1 MLTTAREASDGGRS
15 MATPATIKQPFK
27 WKYRA
32 NVNAEV
38 MEISFAAGET
48 VQVLKEW
55 KNDACLI
62 KRDNQVFNVPK
73 KFLNVV

>member
-1 MLTTAREASDGGRS
+1 

-27 WKYRA
+27 SKYRA

-38 MEISFAAGET
+38 VEISFAAGET

-73 KFLNVV
+73 KFLNAG